1 MVDLFF
7 LFSIATVSVAIGLKF
22 IRWIGPTF
30 HSRAEELIFSSALG
44 LGVLSLSIMLLGFL
58 HLLYVEVLY
67 GLVLVPLVLGRKEL
81 VGLLGRIQGVFVN
94 TTIPYNSMYFW
105 LLLLVFIGIAMN
117 LTRALTPA
125 HGAVDPLAYH
135 LALPKI
141 YLSKHHISFERTI
154 TGSLYP
160 DNIGMLY
167 LLGIGLRGAVLAQAI
182 HWLMGVLS
190 LLAIWGASRDWF
202 NERVG
207 RFAGVIYVFTPVF
220 VFYSPLAYI
229 DVGVSL
235 FQFMGIWALAKW
247 MSNPDNKILGLCA
260 CFIGFSI
267 GSKHT
272 ALFLAVAIL
281 FIIFFLLV
289 KKKGTVKEIFST
301 LLIYGSISVILV
313 LPWYLRSYFEA
324 GNPIWP
330 LAQSVF
336 GGLPYGST
344 YNVPGLS
351 SNTVDMGRVKDLLY
365 IIPISIWEWTWNHN
379 LGWQRAIGV
388 YFISLIPLAL
398 FHLKEIRFRL
408 LFFVSFCYY
417 VMTVLYIDG
426 NPRYN
431 LVLFLLL
438 SIVTGFCAEKIS
450 AHRIKPVGVIF
461 KLTLFITIFLNL
473 AQLYALS
480 YKSLNFVFS
489 HQRKENFLLE
499 NEGNYR
505 VFNFVNKNLPLDS
518 KVLLQGIV
526 KGYYCERE
534 YMWDHPYQRV
544 LSYQDYD
551 NSELLIEKM
560 KDLRITHIVRMISI
574 PQGRLN
580 LGIPQYF
587 LNPYHENFRKK
598 YLKLIYKDES
608 YVVFELNY
616 PSRLINVE

>member
-7 LFSIATVSVAIGLKF
+7 IFLIITVSVAIGLKV
-22 IRWIGPTF
+22 IRWVGPTF
-30 HSRAEELIFSSALG
+30 HSRAEELIFSSSLG
-44 LGVLSLSIMLLGFL
+44 LGTLSLCIMLLGFL

-67 GLVLVPLVLGRKEL
+67 GLVLLPLVIGRKEL
-81 VGLLGRIQGVFVN
+81 VGLFGRLQGIFVN
-94 TTIPYNSMYFW
+94 TRIPYKSIYFW
-105 LLLLVFIGIAMN
+105 LLFFVLIGISMN

-141 YLSKHHISFERTI
+141 YLSKHHISFERTL

-167 LLGIGLRGAVLAQAI
+167 LLGIGLRGTILAQTI

-202 NERVG
+202 NGRVG
-207 RFAGVIYVFTPVF
+207 IWASVIYVFTPVF
-220 VFYSPLAYI
+220 VFYTPLAYV

-235 FQFMGIWALAKW
+235 FQFMGIWALGKW
-247 MSNPDNKILGLCA
+247 ISNGDNKMLGLCA
-260 CFIGFSI
+260 CFMGFSI

-272 ALFLAVAIL
+272 ALFLATAIF
-281 FIIFFLLV
+281 FIIFFHLV
-289 KKKGTVKEIFST
+289 KSKKTVKEIFSA
-301 LLIYGSISVILV
+301 LQIYGFIAGIIV
-313 LPWYLRSYFEA
+313 LPWYLRSYLEA

-336 GGLPYGST
+336 DGLPYGST
-344 YNVPGLS
+344 YNVPGLGS
-351 SNTVDMGRVKDLLY
+351 HTVDVDRVKSLLY
-365 IIPISIWEWTWNHN
+365 GIPISIWEWTWNHN

-388 YFISLIPLAL
+388 YFISLLPLVF
-398 FHLKEIRFRL
+398 FHLKEVRL
-408 LFFVSFCYY
+408 RWLFFSTVCYY

-450 AHRIKPVGVIF
+450 SHKIKNVGITF
-461 KLTLFITIFLNL
+461 KLTLIVTIFLNL
-473 AQLYALS
+473 AQVYALS
-480 YKSLNFVFS
+480 FRSLNFVFS
-489 HQRKENFLLE
+489 TQRKENFLLE

-505 VFNFVNKNLPLDS
+505 AFQFVNKNLPLDS

-544 LSYQDYD
+544 LNYQNHDS
-551 NSELLIEKM
+551 SELLIGKM
-560 KDLRITHIVRMISI
+560 KDLGITHIMRMINI

-587 LNPYHENFRKK
+587 LDPYHENFRRK
-598 YLKLIYKDES
+598 YLKMIYKDES

-616 PSRLINVE
+616 PS